1 MLPPPKKIHMV
12 GTRDSIPKWLRKD
25 IPKEEREAAK
35 KQHDE
40 RRAHMDKKYGK
51 MWSSTD
57 YQKEYG
63 PYKPKSGKC

>member
-1 MLPPPKKIHMV
+1 MV
-12 GTRDSIPKWLRKD
+12 GTKDSIPKWLRKD

-40 RRAHMDKKYGK
+40 RRAHMKKKYGD
-51 MWSSTD
+51 MCTSSD

-63 PYKPKSGKC
+63 PIKPKCGK